1 MTSANALVLGDG
13 RSGLLPR
20 PICGKHF
27 TKRGFGLI
35 LLPSRVHARPKLRKR
50 KPLGALAATISMN
63 VTLRFSTVDDIDFL
77 FRLHRTAMQTYVTQ
91 TWGAWDEGW
100 QLQHFQQHFD
110 PDHCQIIVLQRQDIG
125 VISVVRQVT
134 GMFLNNIEL
143 LPAYQ
148 RQGIGTYLI
157 KTLLDEARQKGV
169 VLTLQVLKVNPASRL
184 YERLGF
190 VMSGETVTHYQMSAM
205 PSAAG

>member
-1 MTSANALVLGDG
+1 
-13 RSGLLPR
+13 
-20 PICGKHF
+20 
-27 TKRGFGLI
+27 
-35 LLPSRVHARPKLRKR
+35 
-50 KPLGALAATISMN
+50 MN
-63 VTLRFSTVDDIDFL
+63 VTLRFTTLDDIDFL

-100 QLQHFQQHFD
+100 QLQHFQEHFD
-110 PDHCQIIVLQRQDIG
+110 PAHCEIIVLQAQDIG

-134 GMFLNNIEL
+134 GVFLSNIEL

-148 RQGIGTYLI
+148 GQGIGTSLI

-169 VLTLQVLKVNPASRL
+169 VLTLQVLKVNPARRL

-190 VMSGETVTHYQMSAM
+190 VISGETVTHFQMSAM
-205 PSAAG
+205 PSASR

>member
-1 MTSANALVLGDG
+1 
-13 RSGLLPR
+13 
-20 PICGKHF
+20 
-27 TKRGFGLI
+27 
-35 LLPSRVHARPKLRKR
+35 
-50 KPLGALAATISMN
+50 LGALAAKISMN
-63 VTLRFSTVDDIDFL
+63 ITLRFSTMNDIDFL

-110 PDHCQIIVLQRQDIG
+110 PDHCQVIVLEGKDIG

-134 GMFLNNIEL
+134 GMFLSNIEL

-148 RQGIGTYLI
+148 GQGIGIYLI

-169 VLTLQVLKVNPASRL
+169 MLTLQVLKVNPAHRL

-190 VMSGETVTHYQMSAM
+190 VISSETVTHYQMSAM